1 MSGSGA
7 GCQRDLWTLRD
18 AKRDAKIGEA
28 VHLVWYK
35 LVQLFGTIDL
45 WLAWRLLSAQR
56 PFGFIR
62 PCGLINT

>member
-1 MSGSGA
+1 MPVVG
-7 GCQRDLWTLRD
+7 RDLGTLRD

-28 VHLVWYK
+28 VQLVRYK
-35 LVQLFGTIDL
+35 LVQLFWTIHL

>member
-1 MSGSGA
+1 MPVVREISGHSGM
-7 GCQRDLWTLRD
+7 RKT
-18 AKRDAKIGEA
+18 DAKIGA
-28 VHLVWYK
+28 AIHLVRYK